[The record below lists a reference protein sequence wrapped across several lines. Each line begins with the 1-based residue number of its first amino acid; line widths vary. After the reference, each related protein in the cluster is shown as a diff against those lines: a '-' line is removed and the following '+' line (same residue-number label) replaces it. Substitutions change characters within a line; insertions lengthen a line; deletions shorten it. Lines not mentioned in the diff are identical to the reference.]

1 MPLKL
6 SIKSDCVCISI
17 EISLIRL
24 EINEQEEVRW
34 RNQSFPVLSFS
45 YHQQWPPLQSF
56 LWLLRLLS
64 HLSLIADHLWAAT
77 WTFLSSLFSLTWL
90 MCFYPYYFDKG
101 CNWSLN
107 TSKTSKEILGL
118 KVQKGPHFLPCDL
131 VRAINRSAMLV
142 FWSIPERFLEKRGR
156 GGGGAKLGSIRALGV
171 TMTAP
176 ETNPLI
182 HSSPIWAFVGFTKT
196 G

>member
-1 MPLKL
+1 MSYTCESVNFNRGFVFNEEMLLKL
-6 SIKSDCVCISI
+6 SIKSDCVCILI

-24 EINEQEEVRW
+24 EINEQEEAPW

-77 WTFLSSLFSLTWL
+77 WTFLSSLLSLTWL
-90 MCFYPYYFDKG
+90 MCFYPYYFVKG
-101 CNWSLN
+101 SNWSLN
-107 TSKTSKEILGL
+107 TSKTSKERLGL

-142 FWSIPERFLEKRGR
+142 FWSIPERFLEKKE
-156 GGGGAKLGSIRALGV
+156 AEV
-171 TMTAP
+171 VVVP
-176 ETNPLI
+176 N
-182 HSSPIWAFVGFTKT
+182 
-196 G
+196 